1 MTTGNQVPDSLTEAL
16 TKAAIPSEN
25 HAFIRQI
32 TSAVGIVEYH
42 AVETAGKTYIKAVR
56 RDGNKD
62 LHINYGYTN
71 GFSEEELILFA
82 SGATRGAS
90 SRKGTWYVE
99 HPLTKVRASSARSL
113 DKRREGAFCVC
124 GMQLSLTGACA
135 NCD

>member
-1 MTTGNQVPDSLTEAL
+1 MGNQAPDSLTEAL
-16 TKAAIPSEN
+16 TKAQIPSEN

-32 TSAVGIVEYH
+32 TNAVGIAEYR
-42 AVETAGKTYIKAVR
+42 AVVTTAKTYIKAVR
-56 RDGNKD
+56 SDGLKD

-71 GFSEEELILFA
+71 GFSEEELIRIA
-82 SGATRGAS
+82 GGAIRGTS

-99 HPLTKVRASSARSL
+99 HPVTRVGHRSARSL
-113 DKRREGAFCVC
+113 DKRREGAFCPC